1 MGAVLA
7 SAALVAGFLIW
18 RQLPDR
24 ASPRIA
30 GLTAPVEV
38 TFDARG
44 IPTIRARSMDDA
56 VRVEGYLQARERMLQ
71 MELGR
76 RVAGGE
82 VSELIG
88 AVALPLDRRQR
99 VYGFAQVADAAAERL
114 PPDERA
120 SAEALTAGINAFID
134 SHPGRWGL
142 EFQLLGTQPL
152 PWKVADSIRML
163 LLMQQQLTSTWEVDL
178 QSEALAALPP
188 ERRAFLQPTVTAED
202 VLVLPDAVPAPAP
215 STAALLTRTIPHAPE
230 SGAPP
235 LRLPSDEPSAP
246 EPPPAPVPSTTS
258 LLHSVASPPAPS
270 VPRRLAGEKEI
281 PPGTPLEILGIPL
294 EPFTGARG
302 PEVGSNSWVVSGAHT
317 ARGKPLLASDP
328 HLGFSAPQVW
338 YPLRIE
344 LLGNDGRVGRWVQ
357 GVSLPGLP
365 GIVIFQNDRLAIG
378 LTNTGTDVADV
389 YREPVVGERVE
400 HIQVKGGPTD
410 VFTVQLGKHGPMVR
424 PGLAVH
430 WAALDPSTLRLP
442 VAALDLATDWASLNA
457 GANRFLGPAQNVMYA
472 DAAGHI
478 GWRVTG
484 VLPLRAAGDDGSR
497 PMDGTDPG
505 HDWAG
510 YLPVEQ
516 MPRVLDPASGR
527 IVTANQRAIGTSIG
541 RIWPSSWASPT
552 RARRITE
559 LLQGEGLDA
568 RRIRE
573 IQLDTVGTVHREVV
587 ERLRP
592 FLDPRLAAAFE
603 GWDGRA
609 DPRGV
614 LFRAAEEMRRRA
626 YLAVATVA
634 LRGTSVPATELDW
647 YNNDA
652 TLLTALRASPDAWR
666 RAGLGDRDTVL
677 RTAVQAVRL
686 EGPTWGE
693 RNRLDIAHPFGRSG
707 GPLGL
712 LFNPPSPGLAGC
724 DRCVRV
730 ATPHFGQ
737 SMRLVVDF
745 ADPEAT
751 TLVMPLGVS
760 GHLGSAH
767 RQDAMEDWLT
777 GDLDGAR
784 TRLHAPPV
792 GPPLVFRP

>member
-1 MGAVLA
+1 MGVLLAV
-7 SAALVAGFLIW
+7 AALLAGALVW

-24 ASPRIA
+24 ATPRIA
-30 GLTAPVEV
+30 GLIAPVEV

-44 IPTIRARSMDDA
+44 IPTIRARNANDA
-56 VRVEGYLQARERMLQ
+56 IRVEGYLQARERMLQ

-82 VSELIG
+82 VSELVG

-99 VYGFAQVADAAAERL
+99 VFGFGQVADTAAERL

-120 SAEALTAGINAFID
+120 SGEALAAGINAFID

-142 EFQLLGTQPL
+142 EFQLLGTAPRS
-152 PWKVADSIRML
+152 WKVADSIRML
-163 LLMQQQLTSTWEVDL
+163 LLMQQQLTSTWDVEL

-202 VLVLPDAVPAPAP
+202 VLVLPDAVPAPSP
-215 STAALLTRTIPHAPE
+215 STSGLLTRAVSPAPP
-230 SGAPP
+230 SGAPT
-235 LRLPSDEPSAP
+235 
-246 EPPPAPVPSTTS
+246 PP
-258 LLHSVASPPAPS
+258 H
-270 VPRRLAGEKEI
+270 EEEI
-281 PPGTPLEILGIPL
+281 PPGAPLEVLGIPL
-294 EPFTGARG
+294 EPFAAARG
-302 PEVGSNSWVVSGAHT
+302 PEVGSNAWVVSGAHT

-344 LLGNDGRVGRWVQ
+344 LLGDGSRVARWAQ

-365 GIVIFQNDRLAIG
+365 GIVVFQNDRLAMG
-378 LTNTGTDVADV
+378 LTNTGTDVADL
-389 YREPVVGERVE
+389 YREPVVAERVE
-400 HIQVKGGPTD
+400 HIRVKDGPTD

-424 PGLAVH
+424 PGLALH

-442 VAALDLATDWASLNA
+442 VVPLMLATDWAGLNA
-457 GANRFLGPAQNVMYA
+457 GADRFLGPAQNVMYA

-484 VLPLRAAGDDGSR
+484 VLPLRALEDDGTRS
-497 PMDGTDPG
+497 MDGADAR

-516 MPRVLDPASGR
+516 MPRVLDPPSGR
-527 IVTANQRAIGTSIG
+527 IVTANQRAIGTSVG
-541 RIWPSSWASPT
+541 RAWPASWASPT

-559 LLQGEGLDA
+559 LLRGEGLDA
-568 RRIRE
+568 RRMRE

-592 FLDPRLAAAFE
+592 FLDPKLAAAFT

-626 YLAVATVA
+626 YLAVATAA

-652 TLLTALRASPDAWR
+652 TLLTALRASPEAWQ

-677 RTAVQAVRL
+677 RTAVRAVRL
-686 EGPTWGE
+686 DGPTWGE
-693 RNRLDIAHPFGRSG
+693 RNRLDISHPFGRSG

-751 TLVMPLGVS
+751 TLVLPLGVS

>member
-1 MGAVLA
+1 MGVLLV
-7 SAALVAGFLIW
+7 SAALVAGVLVY

-24 ASPRIA
+24 ATPRIA
-30 GLTAPVEV
+30 GLSAPVEV
-38 TFDARG
+38 RFDARG
-44 IPTIRARSMDDA
+44 IPTIRARTMNDA
-56 VRVEGYLQARERMLQ
+56 LRVQGYLQARERMLQ

-82 VSELIG
+82 VSELVG
-88 AVALPLDRRQR
+88 AAALPLDRRQR
-99 VYGFAQVADAAAERL
+99 VYGFAQVANAAAERL
-114 PPDERA
+114 PADERA
-120 SAEALTAGINAFID
+120 SAEDLAAGINAFID

-142 EFQLLGTQPL
+142 ELELLGARPR

-163 LLMQQQLTSTWEVDL
+163 LLMQQQLTSTWEVEL

-188 ERRAFLQPTVTAED
+188 ERRAFLQPTVTTED

-215 STAALLTRTIPHAPE
+215 STAGLLTRAAP
-230 SGAPP
+230 
-235 LRLPSDEPSAP
+235 RV
-246 EPPPAPVPSTTS
+246 PAS
-258 LLHSVASPPAPS
+258 S
-270 VPRRLAGEKEI
+270 VPASGSTPEAA
-281 PPGTPLEILGIPL
+281 PGTPSPATSARLGPAVAHPPSPDEATPPNAPLEVLGIPL
-294 EPFTGARG
+294 EPFAGARAT
-302 PEVGSNSWVVSGAHT
+302 EVGSNSWVVSGAHT

-344 LLGNDGRVGRWVQ
+344 LLGDDGRVGRWVQ

-378 LTNTGTDVADV
+378 LTNTGTDVEDL

-400 HIQVKGGPTD
+400 QIRVKDGPTD

-442 VAALDLATDWASLNA
+442 VAALNLAADWASLNA
-457 GANRFLGPAQNVMYA
+457 GADRFLGPAQNVMYA

-484 VLPLRAAGDDGSR
+484 VLPMRGPGDDGTR
-497 PMDGTDPG
+497 PMEGDDPR

-516 MPRVLDPASGR
+516 MPRTLDPPSGR
-527 IVTANQRAIGTSIG
+527 IVTANQRAIGTSAG
-541 RIWPSSWASPT
+541 RVWPSSWASPT

-568 RRIRE
+568 RRMRE
-573 IQLDTVGTVHREVV
+573 IQLDRVGTVHLEVV

-592 FLDPRLAAAFE
+592 FLDPKLATAFA

-626 YLAVATVA
+626 YLAVATAA
-634 LRGTSVPATELDW
+634 LRGTSVAATEFDW

-652 TLLTALRASPDAWR
+652 TLLAALRASPEAWR
-666 RAGLGDRDTVL
+666 RAGLGDRDAVL

-686 EGPTWGE
+686 DGPTWGE
-693 RNRLDIAHPFGRSG
+693 RNRLDISHPFGRSG
-707 GPLGL
+707 GLLGL

-767 RQDAMEDWLT
+767 RQDAMADWLD

-792 GPPLVFRP
+792 GPPLVFQP

>member
-1 MGAVLA
+1 VTVGVLLA
-7 SAALVAGFLIW
+7 LAALVAGALVW

-24 ASPRIA
+24 ATPAIA
-30 GLTAPVEV
+30 GLVAPVEV

-44 IPTIRARSMDDA
+44 IPTIRAHNVNDA
-56 VRVEGYLQARERMLQ
+56 MRVEGYLQARERMLQ

-82 VSELIG
+82 VSELVG

-99 VYGFAQVADAAAERL
+99 VFGFAQVADAAAERL

-120 SAEALTAGINAFID
+120 TAAALAAGINAFID

-142 EFQLLGTQPL
+142 EFQLLGVEPRRWT
-152 PWKVADSIRML
+152 VGDSIRML

-202 VLVLPDAVPAPAP
+202 VPVLPDAVPAPAP
-215 STAALLTRTIPHAPE
+215 STAGLLTRAVPPAPA
-230 SGAPP
+230 SGAPAP
-235 LRLPSDEPSAP
+235 TREGAIPPGAPPAPAPSTAGRLTRAISPPSPPSAP
-246 EPPPAPVPSTTS
+246 
-258 LLHSVASPPAPS
+258 SPPHEEA
-270 VPRRLAGEKEI
+270 I
-281 PPGTPLEILGIPL
+281 PPGAPLEVLGIPL
-294 EPFTGARG
+294 EPFAGARAT
-302 PEVGSNSWVVSGAHT
+302 EVGSNSWVVSGAHA

-338 YPLRIE
+338 YPLRME
-344 LLGNDGRVGRWVQ
+344 LLGDDGRVARWVQ

-365 GIVIFQNDRLAIG
+365 GLVIFQNDRLAIG
-378 LTNTGTDVADV
+378 LTNTGTDVEDL
-389 YREPVVGERVE
+389 YREAVVSERVE
-400 HIQVKGGPTD
+400 HIRVKDGPTD

-442 VAALDLATDWASLNA
+442 VVPLMLATDWAGLNA
-457 GANRFLGPAQNVMYA
+457 GADRFLGPAQNVMYA

-484 VLPLRAAGDDGSR
+484 VLPLRGPGDDGTR
-497 PMDGTDPG
+497 PMDGADAR

-510 YLPVEQ
+510 YLPMEQ
-516 MPRVLDPASGR
+516 MPRVSDPPSGR
-527 IVTANQRAIGTSIG
+527 IVTANQRAIGTSAG
-541 RIWPSSWASPT
+541 RAWPSSWASPT

-568 RRIRE
+568 RRMRE

-592 FLDPRLAAAFE
+592 FLDSKLAAAFA

-609 DPRGV
+609 DPHGV

-626 YLAVATVA
+626 YLAVVNAA

-652 TLLTALRASPDAWR
+652 TLLSALRATSAAWQ

-686 EGPTWGE
+686 DGPTWGE

-707 GPLGL
+707 GLLGF

-751 TLVMPLGVS
+751 TLVLPLGVS

-777 GDLDGAR
+777 GDLDGTR